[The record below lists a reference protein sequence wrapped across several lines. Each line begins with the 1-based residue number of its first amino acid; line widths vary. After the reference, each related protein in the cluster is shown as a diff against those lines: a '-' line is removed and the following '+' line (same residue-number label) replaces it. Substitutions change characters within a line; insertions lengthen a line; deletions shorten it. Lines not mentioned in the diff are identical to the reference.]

1 MKPFSKSPI
10 IKNILFPLL
19 TLIIAGLLFI
29 ITYQYLPNADLPYS
43 IDKIGILLLMVVV
56 LFLLVR
62 LYWPVI
68 ILGVVFTSLWF
79 GNNWYNT
86 NYNFSSFYNDGQYII
101 NDMTGSSQKK
111 NFVYTGY
118 GSLYNDKAIL
128 KAIDYKNTI
137 VRSFAVEATNTFF
150 KKEQQQV
157 RSNDTRM
164 LIQCFAVFKKINSK
178 WNYVSDPAQEEYFAN
193 ASESVQLLAGDCDD
207 YSILMAGAIKS
218 IGGKVRLL
226 CVKGHIYPEI
236 FIGTQDNL
244 KVIGNII
251 QQKLFVQE
259 SNGKKL
265 NYHNDEKG
273 NVWLNLDYT
282 TAYPGG
288 NFMGNNVMEYI
299 YP

>member
-29 ITYQYLPNADLPYS
+29 ITYQYLPNADLPFS